1 MNQAKGVSCA
11 PQSLAQADPVG
22 ANQAAT
28 TIVRNEFNNKGYPQP
43 EKVLVL
49 DPKIARTHSTF
60 YAQNLAQ
67 AEPAKEEEKP
77 GINQQ
82 MTAAI
87 KYTTAGYGA
96 SGLPAA
102 PEKDLIEDPKIA
114 RRSTTF
120 YAQLEGDDKKEE
132 PLGINQQ
139 MTKAIKYTTAGY
151 GASGLPAAPEKD
163 LIEDPKIARR
173 STTFYAQL

>member
-1 MNQAKGVSCA
+1 MNQRLNNLVRKNFAAKGY
-11 PQSLAQADPVG
+11 PEPEKDLTLDPKQSRTHTSFYAQADPVG

-28 TIVRNEFNNKGYPQP
+28 ADVRKNFDNKGYPQP

-60 YAQNLAQ
+60 YAQNLVQ
-67 AEPAKEEEKP
+67 KDEEPAK

-82 MTAAI
+82 MTDAVR
-87 KYTTAGYGA
+87 KGYTTAGYG
-96 SGLPAA
+96 GG

-120 YAQLEGDDKKEE
+120 YAQIEGDDAAPAK
-132 PLGINQQ
+132 GINQ
-139 MTKAIKYTTAGY
+139 
-151 GASGLPAAPEKD
+151 
-163 LIEDPKIARR
+163 
-173 STTFYAQL
+173 